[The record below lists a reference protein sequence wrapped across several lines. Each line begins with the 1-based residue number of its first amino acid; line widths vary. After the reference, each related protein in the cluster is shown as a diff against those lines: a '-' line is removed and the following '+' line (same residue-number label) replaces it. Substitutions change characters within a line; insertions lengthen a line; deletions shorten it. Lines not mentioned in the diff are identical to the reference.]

1 MDKRIICD
9 LCANEFSI
17 KAVDIKEED
26 VTIKGKQLSTLYF
39 CCPYC
44 KRVYIIQVV
53 DEKAKALQKRYE
65 NVVRKNP
72 PLGTIM
78 YANMLAKRRRLKEVL
93 DNLKETYGNEIIMYL
108 TQSRN

>member
-17 KAVDIKEED
+17 EAVNIKEED
-26 VTIKGKQLSTLYF
+26 IIIKEKQLSVLYF

-53 DEKAKALQKRYE
+53 DEKAKALQKRYK
-65 NVVRKNP
+65 NAVKKNP
-72 PLGTIM
+72 PFGTIM
-78 YANMLAKRRRLKEVL
+78 YANMLAKKRHLEEVL
-93 DNLKETYGNEIIMYL
+93 DDLKETYGNEIIMYL